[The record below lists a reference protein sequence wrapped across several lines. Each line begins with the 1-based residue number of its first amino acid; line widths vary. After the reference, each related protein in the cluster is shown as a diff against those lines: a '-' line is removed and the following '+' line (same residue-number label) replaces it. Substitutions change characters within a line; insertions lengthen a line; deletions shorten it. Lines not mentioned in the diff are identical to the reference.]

1 MKIKP
6 QIFTA
11 VTAGVF
17 VITILVYVLSL
28 VIDFKQQSARS
39 AIKFETISASLNEN
53 LMENDVHSSDFYGQL
68 IESCGDGKEIKYLQ
82 IVSGNEPVF
91 TYPAELENTNSKF
104 QFTKTFTKKITIP
117 EKETVTIIATLY
129 TIKASTFYNKSI
141 VSFIIILSATIACV
155 IYLVLLSLEEK
166 DTEQFSSDSEVDDF
180 VPGETVPQDDDKID
194 FSDETPEPIE
204 KSSFDFEPIISKTQ
218 DADSIT
224 EDADEKQD
232 QVEQPEIKLDNAVQ
246 EQEEITYSEI
256 NSPKEKNAIHV
267 LQDKLNFSSSNLED
281 ISLVKICIRNL
292 ENYSMF
298 EDQIEDL
305 IFEVYKNRD
314 LIFKTN
320 TDEFSIIEPNTNID
334 SSIETANEIYLKL
347 NDYIAEQQ
355 IDVQVNIG
363 ITSRSERIIS
373 AEKFSK
379 EAEQAL
385 LHSMQNKDS
394 PIIAYRIDVQKY
406 RNYLSSGEL

>member
-1 MKIKP
+1 M
-6 QIFTA
+6 
-11 VTAGVF
+11 
-17 VITILVYVLSL
+17 
-28 VIDFKQQSARS
+28 
-39 AIKFETISASLNEN
+39 
-53 LMENDVHSSDFYGQL
+53 
-68 IESCGDGKEIKYLQ
+68 
-82 IVSGNEPVF
+82 
-91 TYPAELENTNSKF
+91 
-104 QFTKTFTKKITIP
+104 
-117 EKETVTIIATLY
+117 
-129 TIKASTFYNKSI
+129 
-141 VSFIIILSATIACV
+141 
-155 IYLVLLSLEEK
+155 LSLEEK

-218 DADSIT
+218 EADSIT

-232 QVEQPEIKLDNAVQ
+232 QAEQPEIKLDNAVQ

-355 IDVQVNIG
+355 IDVQINIG

>member
-1 MKIKP
+1 M
-6 QIFTA
+6 
-11 VTAGVF
+11 
-17 VITILVYVLSL
+17 
-28 VIDFKQQSARS
+28 
-39 AIKFETISASLNEN
+39 
-53 LMENDVHSSDFYGQL
+53 
-68 IESCGDGKEIKYLQ
+68 
-82 IVSGNEPVF
+82 SGNEPVF
-91 TYPAELENTNSKF
+91 TYPAELENTKSKF

-141 VSFIIILSATIACV
+141 VSFIIILLATIACV

-218 DADSIT
+218 EADSIT

-232 QVEQPEIKLDNAVQ
+232 QAEQPEIKLDNAVQ

-355 IDVQVNIG
+355 IDVQINIG